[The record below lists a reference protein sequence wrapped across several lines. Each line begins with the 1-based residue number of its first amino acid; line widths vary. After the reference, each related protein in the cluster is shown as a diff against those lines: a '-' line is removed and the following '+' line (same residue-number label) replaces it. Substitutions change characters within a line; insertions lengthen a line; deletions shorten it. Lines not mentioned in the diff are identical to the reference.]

1 MDLAAL
7 DQELLRAHAEG
18 DKPALVRLYALAGG
32 EREAANDIEAAC
44 FYLTHA
50 FVFALEAGAPE
61 ADNLNR
67 RLHRYGRAHRLT
79 F

>member
-1 MDLAAL
+1 MDMAAL

-18 DKPALVRLYALAGG
+18 DAKALARLYALAGE
-32 EREAANDIEAAC
+32 ERELAQDIDAAC

-50 FVFALEAGAPE
+50 LVFALEAGVSE
-61 ADNLNR
+61 ADNLNM
-67 RLHRYGRAHRLT
+67 RLYERGRAHRLT